1 MPNGKHETAERTQG
15 QIRETVLAIPTQSA
29 ATNPSGAVEEAERL
43 DSRPDSLLV

>member
-1 MPNGKHETAERTQG
+1 MPNGKRKTGKRTQG
-15 QIRETVLAIPTQSA
+15 PVRETVLAIPTQSA